1 MHFFVMIKLNDYELQ
16 YFGNIN
22 NVCIFIH
29 IFHLFCTKI
38 IGWECSACISS
49 PSLTPISPSLL
60 IFIHRS
66 SLTVFLSLLPLFFLL
81 LSYCLSQWVFLCF
94 IIYLSLSYLQR
105 LSLSGPCQFTV
116 ESDISSQSKKLD
128 VGNESK
134 WALGLTVWV

>member
-1 MHFFVMIKLNDYELQ
+1 MHFFVMIKLNDNELQ

-81 LSYCLSQWVFLCF
+81 LSYCLSQF
-94 IIYLSLSYLQR
+94 SLSEFFFVSSFISHSLICRGCHYQALANLQW
-105 LSLSGPCQFTV
+105 SLT
-116 ESDISSQSKKLD
+116 
-128 VGNESK
+128 
-134 WALGLTVWV
+134 